1 MVVADMIDHGIF
13 EQYIPAPASASD
25 DPALAQLIMIEHPRA
40 IFARRV
46 DGRDWYELQRDGL
59 MSGSLK
65 VLVTDDGAVI
75 SAHTDASMLPAPV
88 GLRVVEMDPGEVPP
102 GIDWSIPLQWA
113 GVRIVGGGIVPRS
126 VDLSALKA
134 TLCTQIDAAAEA
146 ERARYIT
153 PGAGQ
158 AMTYQT
164 KAAEALAL
172 AADHAPDPSAYPL
185 LSAEIGI
192 TASDLAGVGAV
203 VRAAYAAWQVI
214 GAGIE
219 RARLAGKAA
228 VQAAS
233 DEAEARAAAAVEWPA
248 PPA

>member
-1 MVVADMIDHGIF
+1 MIDHGIF
-13 EQYIPAPASASD
+13 EPYIPTPESGPD
-25 DPALAQLIMIEHPRA
+25 DLGLAQLIMMEHPRA

-65 VLVTDDGAVI
+65 VLARDDGTVV
-75 SAHTDASMLPAPV
+75 SAHTDASMLPVPV

-102 GIDWSIPLQWA
+102 GIDWSNPVQWA

-134 TLCTQIDAAAEA
+134 TLCTQIDAAAEV

-172 AADHAPDPSAYPL
+172 ASDPALDPAVYPL

-192 TASDLAGVGAV
+192 TAPDLAGVGAV

-228 VQAAS
+228 VLAAE
-233 DEAEARAAAAVEWPA
+233 DEATARAAAAVEWPA